1 MLNFK
6 TSQLFLAMI
15 VVALASAFSA
25 TNAFALS
32 DGHATCN
39 YCHDLHGGPGNNLL
53 NQPNQSDHVLLVE
66 VVCSNC
72 HDAVD
77 PPIATAP
84 QVLSHNY
91 DRGND
96 DYRYISC
103 RECHDPHDNQN
114 NAGSG
119 TNLKMV
125 GFKRDPADLASGFAS
140 AKIRLIDGDNRS
152 HTATNTITDVYYE
165 NAGPTVWDY
174 AVGANDNN
182 VCEVCHSG
190 EDFTNHRGRDRRG
203 DDCQACHTHL
213 SGFDRPWGSGWP

>member
-1 MLNFK
+1 MNVKTSRILIALNF
-6 TSQLFLAMI
+6 
-15 VVALASAFSA
+15 VFSA
-25 TNAFALS
+25 VLFTAINAFALS

-84 QVLSHNY
+84 QVVSHNF

-96 DYRYISC
+96 DWRYISC

-114 NAGSG
+114 NAGGG

-125 GFKRDPADLASGFAS
+125 GFKLDPADLTSGFAAAQIRRIDS
-140 AKIRLIDGDNRS
+140 ANQS
-152 HTATNTITDVYYE
+152 HTDTGTVTDVYFETATDFVDGSQVAPY
-165 NAGPTVWDY
+165 DRI
-174 AVGANDNN
+174 
-182 VCEVCHSG
+182 CEVCHRD
-190 EDFTNHRGRDRRG
+190 EDFASHSWGGNDVVGRDCQ
-203 DDCQACHTHL
+203 DCHAH
-213 SGFDRPWGSGWP
+213 SDGFDRW